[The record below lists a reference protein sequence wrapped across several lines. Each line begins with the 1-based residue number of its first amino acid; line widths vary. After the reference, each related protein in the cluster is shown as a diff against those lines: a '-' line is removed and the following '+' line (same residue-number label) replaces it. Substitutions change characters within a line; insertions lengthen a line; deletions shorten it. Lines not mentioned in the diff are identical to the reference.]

1 MKLKRVQ
8 ARAFGRFEDFDSG
21 STPLGDLNVV
31 VGPNES
37 GKTTFFHLLHSIIF
51 GLYPAAK
58 DQHPYTPWSG
68 RDLDVEAEIWLDG
81 GEEWAIQR
89 KLAGSPIARLTRDGG
104 IENLRNQTLPCAS
117 HVTREVFRQVFALT
131 LTEVASLESHAWSE
145 IQDRLIGGMGARDLV
160 LARSVADALETEA
173 QRLWRPSRRGG
184 QEIRVLRE
192 RIRSARAARSE
203 ALQADHVLRES
214 VRELDQASETLR
226 AQRVE
231 REQQRLLIER
241 ITQLLPVRERMDQA
255 AKLEAEAGAPGALD
269 DLPAD
274 PSAERQQLVAEVA
287 ALGDRIQR
295 TQAEAEEPQ
304 ARLEAFSSEHRAILE
319 ARHGIE
325 EITSAAGAAGP
336 VSSRL
341 SSIDQEVRDR
351 QRRIASDTPKIFE
364 RALTSREESTLGTL
378 ALPDLHDRVRDASAA
393 RDRVRE
399 HALRGTLGA
408 LPEASRRTLI
418 AGLAA
423 GVAAVVLL
431 SLPVDVS
438 WARGLAVVLALAAS
452 MALARWWT
460 LRQARRDGAV
470 GEGASSDEGS
480 RLAQESEEEAALLG
494 SFLSGLPVR
503 SDVLAEAGSE
513 FVATLTRLQ
522 ELLEELDTRAR
533 ETEEAKAT
541 LQGTDDRLTEL
552 GHQLGIELP
561 PASPAAIHV
570 LQTQLREAERAQEA
584 SKGASAELERL
595 SRREAERK
603 AELASRTG
611 ALQSLD
617 QALRA
622 LGGENVEDAEDAE
635 SVEAIEAK
643 LRAAMRMRRARE
655 KAMELRADL
664 EQSHPNLDDL
674 VGRLAEL
681 DDVDGGQAGDEAL
694 AEAKISVEELSDR
707 IEALAGQVKD
717 LQNKYER
724 AAERPTADQIDGEID
739 ALENEARRLERE
751 HDRKIILA
759 HAVRQA
765 DHRFREDHQ
774 PDVVRI
780 ASSYLATVTD
790 DRYDRIMVGDSGE
803 FHVRQSCKRGKG
815 TARAVGAAEAVG
827 ADGAEGAAETA
838 GAAVAAQDLS
848 TGAREQL
855 YLAMRLAIMSH
866 LDNDLERLPV
876 FIDEA
881 LVNWDAARRR
891 RGFQLLHE
899 LSHTRQVFV
908 MTCHEP
914 WAEELVDA
922 GANRVNLP

>member
-37 GKTTFFHLLHSIIF
+37 GKTTFFHLLHSLIF

-58 DQHPYTPWSG
+58 DQHPYTPWSSG
-68 RDLDVEAEIWLDG
+68 RDLDVEAEIWLDS

-89 KLAGSPIARLTRDGG
+89 KLAGSPTARLTRSGG
-104 IENLRNQTLPCAS
+104 IENLRNQTLACAN

-131 LTEVASLESHAWSE
+131 LTEVASLESHAWSG
-145 IQDRLIGGMGARDLV
+145 IQDRLISGMGARDLAP
-160 LARSVADALETEA
+160 ARSVADTLEAEA

-214 VRELDQASETLR
+214 VREVEQASETLR
-226 AQRVE
+226 AARVE

-241 ITQLLPVRERMDQA
+241 ITQLLPIRERMDQA
-255 AKLEAEAGAPGALD
+255 AKLELEAGPPNALD

-274 PSAERQQLVAEVA
+274 PSAEHQRLVTEVA
-287 ALGDRIQR
+287 TLEDRIQR
-295 TQAEAEEPQ
+295 TQAEMGEPHT
-304 ARLEAFSSEHRAILE
+304 RLEAFSSEHRAILD
-319 ARHGIE
+319 ARRRIE
-325 EITSAAGAAGP
+325 EITSAVGAAGP

-341 SSIDQEVRDR
+341 ITIDQEVRDR

-364 RALTSREESTLGTL
+364 RALTSREVSTLRTL
-378 ALPDLHDRVRDASAA
+378 ALPDLHDRVRDASTA
-393 RDRVRE
+393 RDRIRE

-408 LPEASRRTLI
+408 LPEASPRTLV

-423 GVAAVVLL
+423 GVTAALL
-431 SLPVDVS
+431 VGLPMDLP
-438 WARGLAVVLALAAS
+438 WASGLAVVLALAAS

-460 LRQARRDGAV
+460 LHQARRHGGV
-470 GEGASSDEGS
+470 REGSGSDAGS
-480 RLAQESEEEAALLG
+480 RLAQESEEAAALLG
-494 SFLSGLPVR
+494 NFLSGLPVR

-513 FVATLTRLQ
+513 FVATLTRVQ

-541 LQGTDDRLTEL
+541 LEGIDNRLTEL
-552 GHQLGIELP
+552 DHQLAIELP

-584 SKGASAELERL
+584 SRGASAELERL
-595 SRREAERK
+595 SHREAELK
-603 AELASRTG
+603 TELDGRTQ

-622 LGGENVEDAEDAE
+622 LGDENVVDAED
-635 SVEAIEAK
+635 VEAIEAK
-643 LRAAMRMRRARE
+643 LGAAMRMRRARE

-664 EQSHPNLDDL
+664 EQSHPNLDAL
-674 VGRLAEL
+674 VDRLAEL
-681 DDVDGGQAGDEAL
+681 DDVDGGQAADGTL
-694 AEAKISVEELSDR
+694 AEAKIRVEELSDQ
-707 IEALAGQVKD
+707 IEALAGQIKD

-739 ALENEARRLERE
+739 ALQNEVRHLEHE

-774 PDVVRI
+774 PDVLRI

-790 DRYDRIMVGDSGE
+790 DRYDRIVVGDSGE
-803 FHVRQSCKRGKG
+803 FHVRRSCKRGKG
-815 TARAVGAAEAVG
+815 TARAVGAAEAT
-827 ADGAEGAAETA
+827 ETA
-838 GAAVAAQDLS
+838 GAAVAAQALS

-866 LDNDLERLPV
+866 LDHDRERLPV

-881 LVNWDAARRR
+881 LVNWDAARRG

-899 LSHTRQVFV
+899 LSQTRQVFV

-914 WAEELVDA
+914 WAKELIDA
-922 GANRVNLP
+922 GANRVDLP